1 MELPPIRYAV
11 LLVSLLLGTTL
22 LLGVV
27 LASDDL
33 DVAKGFRD
41 RYTASISTRILHTYA
56 TDIHVTF
63 LMIFGGNLLLNCML
77 FLPARLLQHRSA
89 ILLPIFVTAVV
100 GYNGLMIGSIV
111 YLCAV
116 QRGPSIALAAVL
128 PHGVI
133 EIAAMILAAALGLTY
148 AFRCL
153 QDERRREREFRAY
166 ARVFMAIV
174 IPMVAVAALV
184 ETYLTHL
191 IVYSMI

>member
-1 MELPPIRYAV
+1 MDLPPIRYAV
-11 LLVSLLLGTTL
+11 LLVSLLLGITL

-33 DVAKGFRD
+33 AVAKGFRD
-41 RYTASISTRILHTYA
+41 RYTSSISTRILHAYA
-56 TDIHVTF
+56 ANIHVTF

-100 GYNGLMIGSIV
+100 GYNGLMVGSIV

-116 QRGPSIALAAVL
+116 QRGLTIALAAVL
-128 PHGVI
+128 PHGII
-133 EIAAMILAAALGLTY
+133 ELSAMILAAALGLTY
-148 AFRCL
+148 AFRYL
-153 QDERRREREFRAY
+153 QDERRGEREFRPY
-166 ARVFMAIV
+166 ADAFMALV
-174 IPMVAVAALV
+174 TPMVAVAALI

-191 IVYSMI
+191 IVYSMV